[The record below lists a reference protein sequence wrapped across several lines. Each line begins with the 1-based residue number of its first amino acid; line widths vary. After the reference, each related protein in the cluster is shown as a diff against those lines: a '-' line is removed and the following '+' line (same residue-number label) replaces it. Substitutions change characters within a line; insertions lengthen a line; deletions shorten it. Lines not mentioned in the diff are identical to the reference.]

1 MRQDAQPVLLSA
13 GWGENLED
21 MQLSALRAALAQLA
35 LQKTRS
41 LEICRLAKGELQGG
55 VKWYS
60 RLSQPNSPQI
70 ILYRGAIY
78 RLLFFSWSKVM
89 CASTSS
95 TRTLCSF
102 AAIHMIIKLA
112 S

>member
-1 MRQDAQPVLLSA
+1 MLLSA

-55 VKWYS
+55 VMWYS
-60 RLSQPNSPQI
+60 RLFQPNSPPNYSLQRSY
-70 ILYRGAIY
+70 LQAFV
-78 RLLFFSWSKVM
+78 LF
-89 CASTSS
+89 
-95 TRTLCSF
+95 LE
-102 AAIHMIIKLA
+102 
-112 S
+112 